1 SCRPATGRR
10 STASGA
16 SSSRSGM
23 LDPITLEVVRN
34 RLQYLTQEMSAAIVK
49 TAVSPVV
56 SEARDFS
63 CMLYDADGHIVATA
77 ATVPF
82 HFGVSAD
89 AIAVVRERFAGRIV
103 AGTHVAAEQVCEL
116 ETEVGPAAFRQ
127 ALREIRGLSARVV
140 RRRIRELPTGEY
152 LEQGWAEFDDEAFLV
167 RCRLRVRDGMLEF
180 DYTGSS
186 PQCPYFFNS
195 KPHIVRSELV
205 VRLHQ
210 LLAADVP
217 FT

>member
-1 SCRPATGRR
+1 
-10 STASGA
+10 
-16 SSSRSGM
+16 M

-103 AGTHVAAEQVCEL
+103 PGDVFLANDPHDGGGLHLQDVV
-116 ETEVGPAAFRQ
+116 VMRPIFRN
-127 ALREIRGLSARVV
+127 RT
-140 RRRIRELPTGEY
+140 RI
-152 LEQGWAEFDDEAFLV
+152 GWASTSGP
-167 RCRLRVRDGMLEF
+167 R
-180 DYTGSS
+180 
-186 PQCPYFFNS
+186 
-195 KPHIVRSELV
+195 
-205 VRLHQ
+205 
-210 LLAADVP
+210 
-217 FT
+217 